1 MIHSTPRE
9 INNEAFSG
17 HRDFVT
23 RFSSISIQ
31 TFGRNMHA
39 YQIKRFGIDQLEPVE
54 LPMLQVAPGTVLIRV
69 HAVSLNYRDLMMVRG
84 IYNPKMALPRIPCS
98 DGAGEV
104 VAVGDGVNRVKV
116 GDRVCGIFMQR
127 WLDGPLTA
135 ERSKV
140 ALGGDVDGMLA
151 EYVLLAQDGVV
162 PFPKHLSYE
171 EAATLP
177 CAGVTAWNALH
188 HAGEPARPAL
198 PGETVVIQGTG
209 GVSIFALQFARV
221 LGAKVIG
228 TSSSDEKL
236 SRAYGL
242 GLDAGCNYK
251 ERPDWWKWVSEV
263 TAGSDADRII
273 EVGGAGT
280 FGQSLRAARYGGVIA
295 QIGVLAGGTTADPFA
310 FTTILH
316 KQLCVQGISV
326 GSRAMFEEM
335 NAAIAKVEMHPVVDR
350 VFAFDQV
357 REAFL
362 HMQSASHFGKIVIR
376 IPANG

>member
-1 MIHSTPRE
+1 MYAYP
-9 INNEAFSG
+9 
-17 HRDFVT
+17 VK
-23 RFSSISIQ
+23 Q
-31 TFGRNMHA
+31 FGVDH
-39 YQIKRFGIDQLEPVE
+39 LERVE
-54 LPMLQVAPGTVLIRV
+54 LPTLKIAPGMVLIKV
-69 HAVSLNYRDLMMVRG
+69 HAVSLNYRDLMVVKG
-84 IYNPKMALPRIPCS
+84 LYNPNMALPRIPCS

-104 VAVGDGVNRVKV
+104 VAIGDGVGRVRV

-135 ERSKV
+135 ERSKA

-151 EYVLLAQDGVV
+151 EYVLLSEEGVV
-162 PFPKHLSYE
+162 QFPEHLSYE

-188 HAGEPARPAL
+188 HAGDPACPAL

-209 GVSIFALQFARV
+209 GVSTFALQFAKL
-221 LGAKVIG
+221 LGARVIG

-236 SRAYGL
+236 NRAYGL

-251 ERPDWWKWVSEV
+251 ERPEWAKWVAEI
-263 TAGSDADRII
+263 TGGQGADRII

-280 FGQSLRAARYGGVIA
+280 FGQSLRAARVGGVIA
-295 QIGVLAGGTTADPFA
+295 QIGILSGSATSEPLALTP
-310 FTTILH
+310 ILH
-316 KQLCVQGISV
+316 KQLRVQGIYV
-326 GSRAMFEEM
+326 GSRVMFETM
-335 NAAIAKVEMHPVVDR
+335 NAAIAKAKLRPVMDR
-350 VFAFDQV
+350 VFSFDQV

-376 IPANG
+376 VT